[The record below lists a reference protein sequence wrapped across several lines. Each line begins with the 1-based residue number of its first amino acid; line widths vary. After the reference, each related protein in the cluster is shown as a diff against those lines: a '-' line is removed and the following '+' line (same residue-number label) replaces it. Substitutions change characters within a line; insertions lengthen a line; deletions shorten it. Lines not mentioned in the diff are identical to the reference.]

1 MSEVHQAERAA
12 AQADERRQLEK
23 SDAEK
28 AQSRAAF
35 EKRLTHDRAQKEDGR
50 KTTHQQAQAK
60 ASAQEARS
68 QQSQNTERSQNAS
81 REEKAGKPDK
91 NDGEKKAA
99 EKGRENGVLA
109 HVRQQAAQ
117 QAHPKVVDRRL
128 AGAQQE
134 AAAMLGREMEHAATQ
149 SGDQKQALNG
159 KRQDGLGASRAQ
171 EKGRTREMDEK
182 ERVKEKDAEVQKA
195 DEKREAQQA
204 GQPQGMA
211 NIQPGQGGAKVD
223 ADGQRQQQNQQQR
236 QGGGGQ
242 QQTEE
247 AQATKGPSQS
257 SIARANKAN
266 EIQKLCEKLLDNF
279 FMGCAP
285 DGSAMMRMEMKE
297 GVLAGLV
304 IDLKVDDK
312 RRVSLTLSG
321 GNKEAIDFVTSS
333 RGELARALGRKGLEL
348 AEVKSGG

>member
-1 MSEVHQAERAA
+1 MSEVHHAERAA
-12 AQADERRQLEK
+12 AQADERRQVEK

-28 AQSRAAF
+28 AQSRASF
-35 EKRLTHDRAQKEDGR
+35 EKRLNQDRGQKEDVR
-50 KTTHQQAQAK
+50 KQTHQQAQARGH
-60 ASAQEARS
+60 AQEAKTH
-68 QQSQNTERSQNAS
+68 QGQNAERAQNAA
-81 REEKAGKPDK
+81 REEKTGKPDK
-91 NDGEKKAA
+91 KDGEKKAA
-99 EKGRENGVLA
+99 EQGRENGVLA

-117 QAHPKVVDRRL
+117 QGQPKTVDKRL
-128 AGAQQE
+128 AGAHQE

-149 SGDQKQALNG
+149 SGDQKASLNG

-171 EKGRTREMDEK
+171 EKGRTREMDDK
-182 ERVKEKDAEVQKA
+182 ERIKEKDTDVQKSE
-195 DEKREAQQA
+195 EKREAQQA
-204 GQPQGMA
+204 GQPQ
-211 NIQPGQGGAKVD
+211 PGQNVQGGPGGAKVD

-242 QQTEE
+242 PATEE
-247 AQATKGPSQS
+247 AQATKGPSQGA
-257 SIARANKAN
+257 IARANKAQ

-279 FMGCAP
+279 YLGCAP

-348 AEVKSGG
+348 SEVKSA